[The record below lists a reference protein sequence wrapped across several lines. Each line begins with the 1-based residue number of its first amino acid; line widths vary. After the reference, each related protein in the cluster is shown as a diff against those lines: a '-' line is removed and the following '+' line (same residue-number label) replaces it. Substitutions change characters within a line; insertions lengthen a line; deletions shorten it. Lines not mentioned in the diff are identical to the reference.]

1 MCIRD
6 RYQSG
11 LKAAFAGGGLDLSPE
26 GLGANMTEAEA
37 SFSEAGQSLKE
48 KLLEKFKVVPEGF
61 LDVGKDAAENFSS
74 AFLDGLN
81 KIMERAGA
89 VLTAGIQPAYA
100 ASGAGA
106 GNVQNISNA
115 VSYNLYGSG
124 ETVAQQLQSARAH
137 RQIEKLRGNL

>member
-1 MCIRD
+1 
-6 RYQSG
+6 
-11 LKAAFAGGGLDLSPE
+11 
-26 GLGANMTEAEA
+26 MTEAEA

-106 GNVQNISNA
+106 GNVQNLSLIHILPLNTPAPPQRKPRS
-115 VSYNLYGSG
+115 SSCG
-124 ETVAQQLQSARAH
+124 TQRAFP
-137 RQIEKLRGNL
+137 RGLTFHQKPPPVCRKS